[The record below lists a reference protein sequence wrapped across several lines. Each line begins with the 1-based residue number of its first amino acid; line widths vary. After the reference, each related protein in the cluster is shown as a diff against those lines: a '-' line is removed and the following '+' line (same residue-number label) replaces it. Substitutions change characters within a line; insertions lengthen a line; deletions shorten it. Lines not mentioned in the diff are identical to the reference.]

1 MSTKGTSRVMLAIG
15 TSRILGLVRE
25 VLLNTVLGAGKEL
38 DALIAAFRIP
48 NLLRDLFA
56 EGALSTAFVTTFSQK
71 LAKEGKAAAYRLAN
85 NVNTLLFIVLTTI
98 VGVGILE
105 ADFLVHFFNPGFTA
119 IPGKTELTVE
129 LTRILFPF
137 ILFLSL
143 AAVYMGL
150 LNSLHHFGLPALASA
165 VFNLVSIGL
174 GLLMAWW
181 LDPRFGPKSVYG
193 FAIGVLVGGL
203 AQWLVMVPRA
213 LSVGYHGHWLIDFRD
228 PGLRQVL
235 RLLGPASIGAAAIQ
249 VNVLVNGYFASYLEN
264 GSVTCLN
271 NAFRLIQ
278 LPIGL
283 FGVAVATV
291 TLPHLARH
299 AALEEKKAL
308 QDRLLVGVRQTL
320 FLTLPAAIG
329 LFLLAEPVIAS
340 IYQYGR
346 FTADDTARTA
356 LALKGYALGLVSYSC
371 IKVVGPVFSA
381 IDKPGIPL
389 RVSLTGIFLNAGL
402 NYLLIRVYHL
412 GILGLTL
419 SVASTATLNI
429 LQLVWASQRHV
440 GTFFRPDFL
449 QALVR
454 IGLSCIVL
462 IGALRVG
469 SWFIDPLDGPVIV
482 RVAGTLALCTLGA
495 AAYFLAATLLGLSD
509 VRLFFRKSRAKQVKG
524 FRDEA

>member
-15 TSRILGLVRE
+15 ASRVLGLVRE

-85 NVNTLLFIVLTTI
+85 NVNTLLFILLTAI

-119 IPGKTELTVE
+119 VPGKVELTIE

-165 VFNLVSIGL
+165 VFNFVSIGL
-174 GLLMAWW
+174 GLLVAWW
-181 LDPRFGPKSVYG
+181 LDPHFGPKAVYG
-193 FAIGVLVGGL
+193 FSIGVLVGGL

-213 LSVGYHGHWLIDFRD
+213 ISVGYHARWIIDLKD
-228 PGLRQVL
+228 PGLKQVL
-235 RLLGPASIGAAAIQ
+235 RLLGPASVGAAAIQ
-249 VNVLVNGYFASYLEN
+249 INVLVNGYFASYLED

-291 TLPHLARH
+291 TLPHLARL
-299 AALEEKKAL
+299 AAHDDHQAL
-308 QDRLLVGVRQTL
+308 HDRLLVGVRQTL
-320 FLTLPAAIG
+320 FLTLPAGIG
-329 LFLLAEPVIAS
+329 LFLLAEPVVAS
-340 IYQYGR
+340 IFQYGR
-346 FTADDTARTA
+346 FTAEDTALTA

-371 IKVVGPVFSA
+371 IKVVSPAFSA

-389 RVSLTGIFLNAGL
+389 RISLTGIFLNIGM
-402 NYLLIRVYHL
+402 NYLLIRVFNL

-419 SVASTATLNI
+419 SVASVATLNI
-429 LQLVWASQRHV
+429 LQLAWASQRHV
-440 GTFFRPDFL
+440 GTFFRKDFL
-449 QALVR
+449 QALLR

-462 IGALRVG
+462 VGALRIG
-469 SWFIDPLDGPVIV
+469 TWLIDPLAGPIAA
-482 RVAGTLALCTLGA
+482 RIGGTLALCTLGA
-495 AAYFLAATLLGLSD
+495 FAYFLAATLLGLPD
-509 VRLFFRKSRAKQVKG
+509 VRMLLRRTGSGGVKG
-524 FRDEA
+524 SRG

>member
-85 NVNTLLFIVLTTI
+85 NVNTLLFIVLTAI

-356 LALKGYALGLVSYSC
+356 LALKGYALGLVSYS
-371 IKVVGPVFSA
+371 
-381 IDKPGIPL
+381 
-389 RVSLTGIFLNAGL
+389 LTGIFLNAGL